1 MSQHD
6 FDIANQTAANAR
18 ADINSALQAL
28 ASLSSGDAAPS
39 TTFAN
44 QLWYETDTNTLRMRN
59 EADDAWI
66 TLLTLDQTND
76 RADTVTAVN
85 FNALSDANL
94 KRNVS
99 TLENALGVVGA
110 LRGVRFDWAHNNKPS
125 VGLIAQEVQQIIPS
139 LVHQTE
145 AKLLSVSYQN
155 IVAVLI
161 EAVKELSAKVSA
173 LENGQ
178 PSKET

>member
-1 MSQHD
+1 M
-6 FDIANQTAANAR
+6 
-18 ADINSALQAL
+18 
-28 ASLSSGDAAPS
+28 
-39 TTFAN
+39 
-44 QLWYETDTNTLRMRN
+44 LWYETDTNTLKMRN

-66 TLLTLDQTND
+66 TLLELDQTND
-76 RADTVTAVN
+76 RVDTVTATD

-94 KRNVS
+94 KKNVS
-99 TLENALGVVGA
+99 TLENALSLVAG

-125 VGLIAQEVQQIIPS
+125 VGLIAQEVEQIIPS
-139 LVHQTE
+139 LVHRTE
-145 AKLLSVSYQN
+145 TNLMSVSYQN